1 MKKINF
7 NSRSLFALP
16 YLIYMFIF
24 VVVPLFMLL
33 GYAFFGDGSFSFAEV
48 SAFFTDSSQ
57 WATIGRSLRI
67 ALTAALTCILIGYPL
82 AYAISKIRSKTAQ
95 YMVLM
100 ALVAPMW
107 INGLLRTIALKDLVT
122 LIDTFFM
129 EKLGFSLGFE
139 TGETLLTLGLIID
152 YLPFML
158 MPIYLVI
165 TGIPKSYL
173 EVSADLGASPFITFT
188 KVVLPLSMSG
198 IISGFL
204 MVFTPAVS
212 TYYMSEYLGNQS
224 TFMIGEQLNIMFTK
238 DNKSG
243 AAVIALVLLALVGL
257 SVFIANCISRI
268 GNNKKEGGLA

>member
-1 MKKINF
+1 MKKNNF
-7 NSRSLFALP
+7 NSRTLFALP
-16 YLIYMFIF
+16 YVIYMFIF

-33 GYAFFGDGSFSFAEV
+33 GYAFFGEGTFSFAEV
-48 SAFFTDSSQ
+48 SAFFTDGSQ

-67 ALTAALTCILIGYPL
+67 ALTAALSCILIGYPL
-82 AYAISKIRSKTAQ
+82 AYIIAKIRSKTAQ

-100 ALVAPMW
+100 ALIAPMW
-107 INGLLRTIALKDLVT
+107 INGLLRTIALK
-122 LIDTFFM
+122 
-129 EKLGFSLGFE
+129 SLATMWSFE
-139 TGETLLTLGLIID
+139 AGETLLTLGLIID

-173 EVSADLGASPFITFT
+173 EVSADLGASPMTTFF
-188 KVVLPLSMSG
+188 KVILPLSMSG

>member
-33 GYAFFGDGSFSFAEV
+33 GYAFFGNGNFSFDEV

-82 AYAISKIRSKTAQ
+82 AYAISKIRSKTTQ

-107 INGLLRTIALKDLVT
+107 INGLLRTIALKNLVT

-129 EKLGFSLGFE
+129 EKLGFSLGLE

-165 TGIPKSYL
+165 TGIPKSYR

-188 KVVLPLSMSG
+188 KVTLPLSMSG

-268 GNNKKEGGLA
+268 GNNKKGGLV

>member
-1 MKKINF
+1 MKKNNF

-24 VVVPLFMLL
+24 VVVPLFMLF
-33 GYAFFGDGSFSFAEV
+33 GYAFSGEGSFSFAEV

-67 ALTAALTCILIGYPL
+67 ALTASLVCILIGYPL
-82 AYAISKIRSKTAQ
+82 AYTIAKIRSKTAQ

-107 INGLLRTIALKDLVT
+107 INGLLRTIALKNLASMVG
-122 LIDTFFM
+122 IPA
-129 EKLGFSLGFE
+129 
-139 TGETLLTLGLIID
+139 GETLLTLGLIID

-165 TGIPKSYL
+165 TGIPHSYL
-173 EVSADLGASPFITFT
+173 EVSADLGASPMVTFF

-257 SVFIANCISRI
+257 SVFITNRLSRI
-268 GNNKKEGGLA
+268 GNNKKEGGLV

>member
-16 YLIYMFIF
+16 YVLYMIIF
-24 VVVPLFMLL
+24 VVIPLFMLL
-33 GYAFFGDGSFSFAEV
+33 FFAFFGDGGFSFTEV
-48 SAFFTDSSQ
+48 SAFFSDGSQ
-57 WATIGRSLRI
+57 WATVGRSLRI
-67 ALTAALTCILIGYPL
+67 ALVASLWCILIAYPL
-82 AYAISKIRSKTAQ
+82 AYSIAKIKSKTIQ

-107 INGLLRTIALKDLVT
+107 INGLLRTIALKDLT
-122 LIDTFFM
+122 TMLDENTF
-129 EKLGFSLGFE
+129 LHLT

-165 TGIPKSYL
+165 TGISKSYL
-173 EVSADLGASPFITFT
+173 EVSADLGASPFITFL
-188 KVVLPLSMSG
+188 KVTLPLSMSG

-212 TYYMSEYLGNQS
+212 TYYMSEYLGDQS
-224 TFMIGEQLNIMFTK
+224 TFMIGEQLNTMFTK

-243 AAVIALVLLALVGL
+243 AAVIALVLLVLVGV
-257 SVFIANCISRI
+257 SVFIANRISRI
-268 GNNKKEGGLA
+268 GNNKKGGIA

>member
-238 DNKSG
+238 DNKCG

-257 SVFIANCISRI
+257 SVFIANCLSRI
-268 GNNKKEGGLA
+268 GNNKKGGIA

>member
-122 LIDTFFM
+122 LIDTFFL

-257 SVFIANCISRI
+257 SVFIANCLSRI
-268 GNNKKEGGLA
+268 GNNKKGGIA

>member
-16 YLIYMFIF
+16 YLIYMTIF
-24 VVVPLFMLL
+24 VVIPLFMLL
-33 GYAFFGDGSFSFAEV
+33 FFAFFGDGGFSFDEV
-48 SAFFTDSSQ
+48 SAFFTDGSQ
-57 WATIGRSLRI
+57 WATVARSLRI
-67 ALTAALTCILIGYPL
+67 ALVASLCCILIAYPL
-82 AYAISKIRSKTAQ
+82 AYTIAKIKSKTIQ

-107 INGLLRTIALKDLVT
+107 INGLLRTIALKDLAT
-122 LIDTFFM
+122 RMSIP
-129 EKLGFSLGFE
+129 

-165 TGIPKSYL
+165 TGISKSYL
-173 EVSADLGASPFITFT
+173 EVSADLGASPFVTFF
-188 KVVLPLSMSG
+188 KVTLPLSMSG

-224 TFMIGEQLNIMFTK
+224 TFMIGEQLNTMFTK

-243 AAVIALVLLALVGL
+243 AAVIALVLLMLVGV
-257 SVFIANCISRI
+257 SVFIANQLSRL
-268 GNNKKEGGLA
+268 GNNKKGGLA

>member
-1 MKKINF
+1 MKKNNF

-24 VVVPLFMLL
+24 VVVPLFMLF
-33 GYAFFGDGSFSFAEV
+33 GYAFFGEGSFSFAEV

-67 ALTAALTCILIGYPL
+67 ALTASLVCILIGYPL
-82 AYAISKIRSKTAQ
+82 AYTIAKIRSKTAQ

-107 INGLLRTIALKDLVT
+107 INGLLRTIALKNLASLVG
-122 LIDTFFM
+122 IPA
-129 EKLGFSLGFE
+129 
-139 TGETLLTLGLIID
+139 GETLLTLGLIID

-165 TGIPKSYL
+165 TGIPHSYL
-173 EVSADLGASPFITFT
+173 EVSADLGASPMVTFF

-257 SVFIANCISRI
+257 SVFITNRLSRI
-268 GNNKKEGGLA
+268 GNNKKEGGLV

>member
-16 YLIYMFIF
+16 YVIYMFIF

-33 GYAFFGDGSFSFAEV
+33 GYAFFGEGSFSFAEV

-82 AYAISKIRSKTAQ
+82 AYAISKIRSRTTQ

-107 INGLLRTIALKDLVT
+107 INGLLRTIALKNLVT

-129 EKLGFSLGFE
+129 EKLGFSLGLE

-165 TGIPKSYL
+165 TGIPKSYR

-188 KVVLPLSMSG
+188 KVTLPLSMSG

-268 GNNKKEGGLA
+268 GNNKKGGLV

>member
-16 YLIYMFIF
+16 YIIYMTIF

-33 GYAFFGDGSFSFAEV
+33 GFAFFGDGGFSFDEV
-48 SAFFTDSSQ
+48 NAFFTDSSQ
-57 WATIGRSLRI
+57 WATVGRSLRI
-67 ALTAALTCILIGYPL
+67 ALVASICCILIAYPL
-82 AYAISKIRSKTAQ
+82 AYIIAKIKSKTMQ

-107 INGLLRTIALKDLVT
+107 INGLLRTIALKDLAT
-122 LIDTFFM
+122 LMGIP
-129 EKLGFSLGFE
+129 

-173 EVSADLGASPFITFT
+173 EVSADLGASPLTTFM
-188 KVVLPLSMSG
+188 KVTLPLSMSG

-224 TFMIGEQLNIMFTK
+224 TFMIGEQLNTMFSK

-243 AAVIALVLLALVGL
+243 AAVIALVLLVLVGL
-257 SVFIANCISRI
+257 SVFIANQISRI
-268 GNNKKEGGLA
+268 GNNKKGGIA

>member
-16 YLIYMFIF
+16 YIIYMTIF

-33 GYAFFGDGSFSFAEV
+33 GFAFFGDGSFSFAEV
-48 SAFFTDSSQ
+48 NAFFTDSSQ
-57 WATIGRSLRI
+57 WATVERSLRI
-67 ALTAALTCILIGYPL
+67 ALVASLCCILIAYPL
-82 AYAISKIRSKTAQ
+82 AYTIAKIKSKTVQ

-100 ALVAPMW
+100 TLVAPMW
-107 INGLLRTIALKDLVT
+107 INGLLRTIALKDLAT
-122 LIDTFFM
+122 LMGIP
-129 EKLGFSLGFE
+129 

-173 EVSADLGASPFITFT
+173 EVSADLGASPFITFF
-188 KVVLPLSMSG
+188 KVTLPLSMSG

-224 TFMIGEQLNIMFTK
+224 TFMIGEQLNTMFTK

-243 AAVIALVLLALVGL
+243 AAVIALVLLVLVGI
-257 SVFIANCISRI
+257 SVFIANQISRI
-268 GNNKKEGGLA
+268 GNNKKGGIA